1 VRSTNY
7 KVLSCVNIQLSSHS
21 QDAFHFY
28 SRVVQLED
36 QEEWSSARVDFQKQL
51 PAEVSKSTN
60 STKGKTKFHI
70 HLRAVNIIQ
79 YPECASN
86 AYTLAQSPSQPIMS
100 RAAWNISPR
109 AANVTYRK
117 DILKL
122 KNENSNLKSLVF
134 KIPKNNVNMRFKEL
148 WDMVGPTT
156 HPNIIRTMANTR
168 NTISDWLTLHC
179 IFNFLENLLHNE
191 L

>member
-1 VRSTNY
+1 MA
-7 KVLSCVNIQLSSHS
+7 KQQENIQLSSHS

-36 QEEWSSARVDFQKQL
+36 QEEWSNAQVDFRKQL

-60 STKGKTKFHI
+60 LTKGKTKFHI
-70 HLRAVNIIQ
+70 HLSVVNIIQ

-86 AYTLAQSPSQPIMS
+86 EYTLAQSPSQPIMP

-117 DILKL
+117 DIL
-122 KNENSNLKSLVF
+122 
-134 KIPKNNVNMRFKEL
+134 
-148 WDMVGPTT
+148 
-156 HPNIIRTMANTR
+156 
-168 NTISDWLTLHC
+168 
-179 IFNFLENLLHNE
+179 
-191 L
+191 

>member
-36 QEEWSSARVDFQKQL
+36 QEEWSNAQVDFQKQL
-51 PAEVSKSTN
+51 PAEVIKSSN

-70 HLRAVNIIQ
+70 HLRAVNITQ
-79 YPECASN
+79 YPDCANN
-86 AYTLAQSPSQPIMS
+86 AYTLAQSPSQPIMP

-109 AANVTYRK
+109 AAKVTYK
-117 DILKL
+117 KYILKFKL
-122 KNENSNLKSLVF
+122 KIQISN
-134 KIPKNNVNMRFKEL
+134 
-148 WDMVGPTT
+148 
-156 HPNIIRTMANTR
+156 H
-168 NTISDWLTLHC
+168 
-179 IFNFLENLLHNE
+179 
-191 L
+191 